1 VTPKVIIS
9 IPKSVHD
16 NPNCNGSILLQ
27 IEGVKIVIQLH
38 ICYKILFDSTNTLMY
53 SFSQYNKSKLVFLIS
68 VKFTLDLTDQYNI
81 LNISK
86 LPTEKKFSF

>member
-1 VTPKVIIS
+1 
-9 IPKSVHD
+9 
-16 NPNCNGSILLQ
+16 
-27 IEGVKIVIQLH
+27 
-38 ICYKILFDSTNTLMY
+38 MY
-53 SFSQYNKSKLVFLIS
+53 SFSQYNKLKLAFVIN